1 LSFTAG
7 PEAFGPGLALLVAIS
22 LSGAVLWLGWR
33 KPTSVFLIALAALAI
48 RPQLLWG
55 GAVVGYE
62 WGLQQ
67 SLIVLA
73 LALNALRHG
82 VYRTI
87 NWPILALL
95 AALVLSIVFGELHPK
110 LTLPFML
117 ESLALLGLPF
127 AFTQVILAP
136 GSRRAYALVIALS
149 PLISVALGGL
159 LQAADVRTIFSQEAW
174 AAEVYRLEG
183 ATGNAAVFATLAFA
197 GFAIALHEWTRPGR
211 PFAGYLASANLAFV
225 LLSGTRMAIFASFTL
240 LATYLWSS
248 APLRAQL
255 RRYRTQAL
263 CGGGLLLATALAY
276 LPTLRGRMFHEDQ
289 LQLSYRD
296 TVWSFYYE
304 EFLLSPFFGRG
315 LGAGFVASSDWLQ
328 LTVPM
333 PHNEY
338 LHMLVVGGITGFA
351 LWLAAVVLWFRHLLQ
366 VVSPNDREF
375 LIAMI
380 PALGVFAI
388 TDNILVYS
396 SALPIYAY
404 FAVILARP
412 SPVARLPETL
422 PAEAMPVNAGERLPA
437 PAARAVAASR
447 QAAGALARSI
457 WLRETER

>member
-1 LSFTAG
+1 MVGLGASA
-7 PEAFGPGLALLVAIS
+7 PGLGLLVAVALAS
-22 LSGAVLWLGWR
+22 VVLWLGWR
-33 KPTSVFLIALAALAI
+33 KPTWVLLIALATLAI

-55 GAVVGYE
+55 GPAVGYE
-62 WGLQQ
+62 WGLHQT
-67 SLIVLA
+67 LIVLA

-87 NWPILALL
+87 NWPVLALL
-95 AALVLSIVFGELHPK
+95 AALVLSIALGELHPK

-117 ESLALLGLPF
+117 LSLALLALPF

-136 GSRRAYALVIALS
+136 GSRRAYALLIALAPS
-149 PLISVALGGL
+149 ISIALGGL
-159 LQAADVRTIFSQEAW
+159 LQAAGVRTIFSQEAW

-211 PFAGYLASANLAFV
+211 PYAGYLASVNLALV
-225 LLSGTRMAIFASFTL
+225 LLSGTRMAILASFTL

-248 APLRAQL
+248 ATLRAQL

-276 LPTLRGRMFHEDQ
+276 LPTLQGRMFHEDQ
-289 LQLSYRD
+289 LQLSSRD
-296 TVWSFYYE
+296 TLWSFYYD
-304 EFLLSPFFGRG
+304 EFLLSPLFGRG

-328 LTVPM
+328 VTLPM

-338 LHMLVVGGITGFA
+338 LHMLVVGGVTGFA

-366 VVSPNDREF
+366 VASPNDREF

-396 SALPIYAY
+396 SALAIYAY

-412 SPVARLPETL
+412 SPVARLPEPL
-422 PAEAMPVNAGERLPA
+422 PAEAVPVNPRERLPA
-437 PAARAVAASR
+437 GARRAVAAGP

>member
-1 LSFTAG
+1 MAG
-7 PEAFGPGLALLVAIS
+7 FAAIGPWLGLLVSMA
-22 LSGAVLWLGWR
+22 LAAPVLWLGWR
-33 KPTSVFLIALAALAI
+33 KPTWVLLIALATLSI

-55 GAVVGYE
+55 GPAVGYE
-62 WGLQQ
+62 WGLHQT
-67 SLIVLA
+67 LIVLA
-73 LALNALRHG
+73 LALNALRYG

-95 AALVLSIVFGELHPK
+95 ATLVLSIAFGDLHPK

-117 ESLALLGLPF
+117 LSLALLALPYV
-127 AFTQVILAP
+127 FTQVILAP
-136 GSRRAYALVIALS
+136 GSRRAYALVIAFS

-159 LQAADVRTIFSQEAW
+159 LQAAGVRTIFSPKAW

-211 PFAGYLASANLAFV
+211 PFAGYLASANLALV
-225 LLSGTRMAIFASFTL
+225 LLSGTRMAILASVTL

-248 APLRAQL
+248 ATLRAQL
-255 RRYRTQAL
+255 RRYRAQAL
-263 CGGGLLLATALAY
+263 CGGGLLLATVLAY
-276 LPTLRGRMFHEDQ
+276 LPTLQGRMFHEDQ
-289 LQLSYRD
+289 LQLSSRD
-296 TVWSFYYE
+296 TLWSFYYE

-328 LTVPM
+328 LTLPM

-366 VVSPNDREF
+366 VASPNDREF

-380 PALGVFAI
+380 PALGVLAI

-404 FAVILARP
+404 FALILARP
-412 SPVARLPETL
+412 SPVATPPETM
-422 PAEAMPVNAGERLPA
+422 PAEAIQVIPGERLPA
-437 PAARAVAASR
+437 EPARAVAASP